1 MQKKSQNE
9 KKSYEISLSLFLL
22 FLFFTI
28 ISKAQDVEHINLKKP
43 VTFHGNLNFQL
54 DYYSANGI
62 PARQKEFSWII
73 NGNPVLNVLGID
85 LPFTFLFSN
94 FGNKYSQPFNQ
105 FGLSPRYK
113 WITMHLGYRNL
124 TYSNYTLATK
134 C

>member
-85 LPFTFLFSN
+85 LPFTFLF
-94 FGNKYSQPFNQ
+94 FKFWQ
-105 FGLSPRYK
+105 
-113 WITMHLGYRNL
+113 
-124 TYSNYTLATK
+124 
-134 C
+134 

>member
-54 DYYSANGI
+54 DYTV
-62 PARQKEFSWII
+62 PM
-73 NGNPVLNVLGID
+73 V
-85 LPFTFLFSN
+85 FLQGKKN
-94 FGNKYSQPFNQ
+94 FL
-105 FGLSPRYK
+105 GLSMA
-113 WITMHLGYRNL
+113 ILF
-124 TYSNYTLATK
+124 
-134 C
+134 